1 MNNLFEEV
9 SVMNSYEPS
18 RGIKNEVAGV
28 FSAMRSMKTD
38 SANSTVSPSVTFSP
52 ESGLIQNPSR
62 ARLDSIM
69 EGMMT
74 LYI

>member
-1 MNNLFEEV
+1 M
-9 SVMNSYEPS
+9 
-18 RGIKNEVAGV
+18 KNEVAGV
-28 FSAMRSMKTD
+28 FSAMRSIKTD
-38 SANSTVSPSVTFSP
+38 SANNTVSPSVTFSP

-62 ARLDSIM
+62 ARLDSMM